1 MCGGRVGR
9 RFCEGGR
16 QIRLFFPEKQLDF
29 KKGLLLVA
37 HNKFRG
43 YYMFC
48 GVSALFLLFLGGRAA
63 WKVADY
69 KNRSFLGFM
78 WWTAVLAGCGVL
90 LVHCHRSMRD
100 VVSRVWLKSCGKK
113 VVVRTGFPFMRPREF
128 SIKDIE
134 RPEVLTTEYATSHFA
149 MVGFPI
155 NFAGEVLLVPRT
167 MERHRPDL
175 FGAIF
180 NGMEICVDH
189 QPSEITID
197 IDSN

>member
-1 MCGGRVGR
+1 MCGNMITR
-9 RFCEGGR
+9 RFCQESQ
-16 QIRLFFPEKQLDF
+16 QIRLYFPEKQLNF
-29 KKGLLLVA
+29 KEGFLLVA

-48 GVSALFLLFLGGRAA
+48 GISAALLLLLAGRAT
-63 WKVADY
+63 WKIVDY
-69 KNRSFLGFM
+69 KNRSFFGFI
-78 WWTAVLAGCGVL
+78 WWTAMLAGSGL
-90 LVHCHRSMRD
+90 LLFYCHMSMRD
-100 VVSRVWLKSCGKK
+100 VVSRIWLKSCGKK
-113 VVVRTGFPFMRPREF
+113 IVVRTGFPFMRPREF

-134 RPEVLTTEYATSHFA
+134 RPEMLTNEYASSHFA

-155 NFAGEVLLVPRT
+155 NFAGEILLVPRT
-167 MERHRPDL
+167 IERHRPDL

-189 QPSEITID
+189 QETEITID